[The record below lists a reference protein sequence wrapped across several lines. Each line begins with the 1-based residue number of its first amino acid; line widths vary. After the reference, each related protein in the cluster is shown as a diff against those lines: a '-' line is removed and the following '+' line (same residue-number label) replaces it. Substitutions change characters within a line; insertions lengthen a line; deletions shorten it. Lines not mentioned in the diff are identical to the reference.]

1 LLADLEKFREG
12 FSPGMLHI
20 DASMLSNPEG
30 NAATAVRQKCARFQP
45 AMRDPSGELEGT
57 LQFWGK
63 RNKAPIIQSPEEV
76 NGRLHRRYSRQL
88 SIIEKNGEGIIEGD
102 DRISK

>member
-1 LLADLEKFREG
+1 
-12 FSPGMLHI
+12 MLRG
-20 DASMLSNPEG
+20 SNPEG

-76 NGRLHRRYSRQL
+76 NGRLDRRYSHQALDNR
-88 SIIEKNGEGIIEGD
+88 EERRGNYRG
-102 DRISK
+102 R